1 MKTNRNTE
9 ATVTRITTL
18 PNVRIS
24 AENFGP
30 IVSGSVD
37 LRPLTVFVGPSNTG
51 KTYFAILIY
60 ALHRI
65 LNGFPRL
72 PVMYQYRHRFG
83 AGFRY
88 GKSLR
93 MDADLSEKECRAVF
107 EKLEDE
113 GRPFRF
119 SDLPRSVRE
128 VTQTIL
134 KDPDLLGSFLR
145 SELERCFDLGSVSE
159 LVRLSG
165 SPNSMEGSM
174 HVSEEGQA
182 LWHFGM
188 EISKSGISAD
198 GQIEDMVLLPE
209 GRAASESLPYQG
221 FMRLLESI
229 KEQLEPSSPHHR
241 AYLIGQLFEELLN
254 VVTANGRGGT
264 HYLPAARSGIMQSHR
279 VIASSLVANATRAG
293 LERFPEIPTFSG
305 VVADFLQQ
313 LILYEEERTSDDLMK
328 DLADVLER
336 EVLDGQIRVNR
347 ALAGGIPDF
356 VYQPRKTEENVRLN
370 RASSMVTELAPVVL
384 LLRSTISRGDM
395 LIIDEPEAHL
405 HPEMQVEFTRF
416 LASVVRSG
424 VRIIMTTHSEWV
436 LEELANLVQASEL
449 SKSEREAINGS
460 DIALREDE
468 VGAWLFQTKKR
479 PRGSVVEEI
488 PLNRE
493 SGTFAVGYD
502 KVAAD
507 VYNRWVEI
515 SSRADEDESK

>member
-1 MKTNRNTE
+1 MKAHGNRE
-9 ATVTRITTL
+9 ATETRISTL

-30 IVSGSVD
+30 IVNGSID

-72 PVMYQYRHRFG
+72 PIMYQFRHRFG
-83 AGFRY
+83 VGFRN

-93 MDADLSEKECRAVF
+93 MDADLSEKERHAVF
-107 EKLEDE
+107 EKLESD

-128 VTQTIL
+128 VTQTML
-134 KDPDLLGSFLR
+134 KDSNFLGSFLR
-145 SELERCFDLGSVSE
+145 SELERCFDVGSVAD

-165 SPNSMEGSM
+165 SPNSME
-174 HVSEEGQA
+174 VSLNVGEEEGD

-188 EISKSGISAD
+188 EISESPNSAD

-229 KEQLEPSSPHHR
+229 KGQLELSSPHHR

-264 HYLPAARSGIMQSHR
+264 HYLPAARNGIMQSHR

-293 LERFPEIPTFSG
+293 LERLPEIPTFSG
-305 VVADFLQQ
+305 VMADFMQR
-313 LILYEEERTSDDLMK
+313 LIHYEDEHSTDELMK
-328 DLADVLER
+328 NLANALER
-336 EVLDGQIRVNR
+336 DVLDGQIRVKR
-347 ALAGGIPDF
+347 AAAGGYPDF
-356 VYQPRKTEENVRLN
+356 VYQPRKTRKTIRLA
-370 RASSMVTELAPVVL
+370 RASSVVTELAPIVL
-384 LLRSTISRGDM
+384 FFRGVIARGDM
-395 LIIDEPEAHL
+395 LIIDEPEAHM

-416 LASVVRSG
+416 LAAAVRSG

-449 SKSEREAINGS
+449 SESERVAINGS
-460 DIALREDE
+460 DIALSENE
-468 VGAWLFQTKKR
+468 VGAWLFRPKKR
-479 PRGSVVEEI
+479 PKGSVVEEI

-493 SGTFAVGYD
+493 SGTFAAGYD
-502 KVAAD
+502 RVAAD

-515 SSRADEDESK
+515 SSRTDEDESK